1 VKRSRAFPSAVLSGL
16 GVLIALAAPAVA
28 WAGSLAATV
37 NDHDGEAVKDAVV
50 LATPLGGGSSNGKRT
65 AVIDQI
71 DKEYVPHVTAVR
83 VGTEVTFP
91 NKDQIRHHV
100 YSFSDAKT
108 FEIPLYKGTP
118 AAPVL
123 FDKAGVVVLGCNI
136 HDWMKAYVY
145 VTETPY
151 FGVTGGDGKVTLK
164 GVPAGQYRVEVW
176 HPTMK
181 GDPDDHAQQVSVGAS
196 GGSASFQIE
205 QKKVWRPR
213 RGPRGGGGDY

>member
-1 VKRSRAFPSAVLSGL
+1 VQQARALLSGL
-16 GVLIALAAPAVA
+16 GFLTALAA
-28 WAGSLAATV
+28 ATV
-37 NDHDGEAVKDAVV
+37 VQAASLTSTVADEDGEPVKDAVV
-50 LATPLGGGSSNGKRT
+50 LAAPLGGAARNGKKT
-65 AVIDQI
+65 AVIDQV

-83 VGTEVTFP
+83 AGTQISFP
-91 NKDQIRHHV
+91 NRDQIRHHV

-118 AAPVL
+118 ASPVL
-123 FDKAGVVVLGCNI
+123 FDKPGVVVLGCNI

-151 FGVTGGDGKVTLK
+151 FGVTGKDGKVTLK
-164 GVPAGQYRVEVW
+164 GVPAGDYRVEVW

-181 GDPDDHAQQVSVGAS
+181 GDPEDHARQVSVGGA